1 MFSPLFTA
9 SCQKAQF
16 YLHTKSHA
24 GRQPLR
30 RNRHLAVFDSSST
43 LPGITKG
50 LFPEIEIVFFF
61 CSRSKNASFCVSLSE
76 IWKCNARG
84 NNVSF
89 AKHVKSATAEMSAL
103 CSGLVD
109 LLLFISD
116 SINPFSTPFPMFYL
130 LAFCVPEHK
139 KKKNSLAVSVRRSAI
154 RSCRSAMENNN
165 GKWTDFL
172 PSPNYSEDLSRTP
185 CQRWPRTDPIWPLAH
200 TRQLLVLV
208 PVKRR
213 SMRHALIVI
222 ISDRLP
228 GTISN
233 PHHLSCRQVHRHGGD
248 PWLLL
253 L

>member
-1 MFSPLFTA
+1 M
-9 SCQKAQF
+9 
-16 YLHTKSHA
+16 
-24 GRQPLR
+24 
-30 RNRHLAVFDSSST
+30 
-43 LPGITKG
+43 
-50 LFPEIEIVFFF
+50 
-61 CSRSKNASFCVSLSE
+61 SLSE
-76 IWKCNARG
+76 IWKWNARG

-89 AKHVKSATAEMSAL
+89 AEHGKSATAEMSAL

-116 SINPFSTPFPMFYL
+116 SINPVFNPFSNVLFIGILCSGTL
-130 LAFCVPEHK
+130 K
-139 KKKNSLAVSVRRSAI
+139 KKKPCLAVSVRRSGI
-154 RSCRSAMENNN
+154 RSWRSAMENNT

-200 TRQLLVLV
+200 MRQLLVLV

-213 SMRHALIVI
+213 SMRPALIVI